1 MGSKKDFSS
10 VESLV
15 WKDYAGD
22 PLSPPEGEA
31 AQVELPRYPIS
42 LFLISQKEN
51 SRQSIARRYYIF
63 MDAKAGTKA
72 KVPAARKSL
81 RTFSDDFYND
91 KILIKNF
98 GYSHNLTTDIEIDL

>member
-1 MGSKKDFSS
+1 MRLTPSLPQRGRQPKWSFPVTPYLYFLYLKKRILGNQS
-10 VESLV
+10 
-15 WKDYAGD
+15 
-22 PLSPPEGEA
+22 PEG
-31 AQVELPRYPIS
+31 
-42 LFLISQKEN
+42 
-51 SRQSIARRYYIF
+51 YYIF

-72 KVPAARKSL
+72 KVPAARKSF